1 MLTKEIFTN
10 VTGNKWLDKSE
21 DDGKIERDLAVIDSI
36 VDESK
41 RHEHRFIGMPVDYEI
56 TVVTSDITGII
67 LNIFLF
73 VFVILY
79 YMFFFVKI

>member
-1 MLTKEIFTN
+1 M
-10 VTGNKWLDKSE
+10 TGNKWLDKHE

-41 RHEHRFIGMPVDYEI
+41 RHEHRFIGMPVDYEV

-67 LNIFLF
+67 LNMFILNLF
-73 VFVILY
+73 ALY
-79 YMFFFVKI
+79 YMFSLWKSRSRDGCKR